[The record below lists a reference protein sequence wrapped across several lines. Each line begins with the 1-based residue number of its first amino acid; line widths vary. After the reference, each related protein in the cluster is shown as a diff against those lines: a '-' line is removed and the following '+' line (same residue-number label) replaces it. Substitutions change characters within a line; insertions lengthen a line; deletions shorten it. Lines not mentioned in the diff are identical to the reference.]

1 MDEPIRAKTETL
13 RHPLPQDGGDCEIV
27 SIEGKTVTMRLKG
40 ACGSCPF
47 AMETLKGYV
56 QETLRQEIDPELVVE
71 RCE

>member
-1 MDEPIRAKTETL
+1 MEEKIRAKIEMVRQAL
-13 RHPLPQDGGDCEIV
+13 QQDGGDCEIV
-27 SIEGKTVTMRLKG
+27 SIEGKTVTMRLKE
-40 ACGSCPF
+40 ACGSCPV